1 MANVDPFSPEAML
14 QNFRGEDSGLS
25 AIRKKPVD
33 DRNLLERAQDYLVS
47 GDFDRDARYVLGPN
61 LSKGLLG
68 LAQLI
73 GPGADIKAGIDEA
86 KRIVPSLREGNISGA
101 LAATGLAAATPL
113 FMVSPGSAKEVRQVS
128 EELMPFKKVK
138 EGVSLKKIF
147 NKDDKDIEQW
157 KKDNKNPLAGERRYR
172 DEELEK
178 AARELNEGRISVE
191 QFVKIRDARKP
202 LKTYGTVPEQYDN
215 FDILASLGKKVEDKG
230 IVGVN
235 VNIPQGKRTTSR
247 FDINAYNTY
256 DRYIVAVGD
265 AKTKKVVAYSPTAVL
280 KNVNFN
286 YKPQQSFGIAQGKSK
301 SPFATME
308 GDWQDIN
315 PESAKKYAESVINK
329 DEWTEVGFDP
339 SARLSFYNRATGE
352 PVFNAD
358 EVIQV
363 GPMVLA
369 KGIKKPTPEQLEK
382 LTVKTTS
389 GKELRYKKG
398 GMIERN
404 PNNYSPKAI

>member
-1 MANVDPFSPEAML
+1 
-14 QNFRGEDSGLS
+14 
-25 AIRKKPVD
+25 
-33 DRNLLERAQDYLVS
+33 
-47 GDFDRDARYVLGPN
+47 
-61 LSKGLLG
+61 
-68 LAQLI
+68 
-73 GPGADIKAGIDEA
+73 
-86 KRIVPSLREGNISGA
+86 
-101 LAATGLAAATPL
+101 
-113 FMVSPGSAKEVRQVS
+113 
-128 EELMPFKKVK
+128 
-138 EGVSLKKIF
+138 
-147 NKDDKDIEQW
+147 
-157 KKDNKNPLAGERRYR
+157 
-172 DEELEK
+172 
-178 AARELNEGRISVE
+178 
-191 QFVKIRDARKP
+191 
-202 LKTYGTVPEQYDN
+202 
-215 FDILASLGKKVEDKG
+215 
-230 IVGVN
+230 
-235 VNIPQGKRTTSR
+235 
-247 FDINAYNTY
+247 
-256 DRYIVAVGD
+256 
-265 AKTKKVVAYSPTAVL
+265 
-280 KNVNFN
+280 
-286 YKPQQSFGIAQGKSK
+286 
-301 SPFATME
+301 ME

>member
-1 MANVDPFSPEAML
+1 MANRLRQTVQSIEGTPAEQRMDMGGPAPDLTKGLAGSLQFIAEMVGPQADIAAMVEEARRAGSSFSK
-14 QNFRGEDSGLS
+14 G
-25 AIRKKPVD
+25 
-33 DRNLLERAQDYLVS
+33 DYL
-47 GDFDRDARYVLGPN
+47 DA
-61 LSKGLLG
+61 
-68 LAQLI
+68 
-73 GPGADIKAGIDEA
+73 AG
-86 KRIVPSLREGNISGA
+86 SM
-101 LAATGLAAATPL
+101 GLAAVAPLMIATP
-113 FMVSPGSAKEVRQVS
+113 GSVKNVREISEGAVKGLRS
-128 EELMPFKKVK
+128 LLKTEELMPFTKVK
-138 EGVSLKKIF
+138 EDVSLKKIF

-191 QFVKIRDARKP
+191 QFVKIRDERKP
-202 LKTYGTVPEQYDN
+202 LKTYGSVPEQYDN
-215 FDILASLGKKVEDKG
+215 FDILAALGKKVEDKG

-265 AKTKKVVAYSPTAVL
+265 AKTKKVAAYSPTAVL

-382 LTVKTTS
+382 LTVKTAS
-389 GKELRYKKG
+389 GKELRYEKG

-404 PNNYSPKAI
+404 PYNYQARAI

>member
-1 MANVDPFSPEAML
+1 
-14 QNFRGEDSGLS
+14 
-25 AIRKKPVD
+25 
-33 DRNLLERAQDYLVS
+33 
-47 GDFDRDARYVLGPN
+47 
-61 LSKGLLG
+61 
-68 LAQLI
+68 
-73 GPGADIKAGIDEA
+73 
-86 KRIVPSLREGNISGA
+86 
-101 LAATGLAAATPL
+101 
-113 FMVSPGSAKEVRQVS
+113 MVSPGSAKEVRQVS

-178 AARELNEGRISVE
+178 AARELNEGRISIE

-202 LKTYGTVPEQYDN
+202 LKTYGSVPEQYDN
-215 FDILASLGKKVEDKG
+215 FDILAALGKKVEDKG

-265 AKTKKVVAYSPTAVL
+265 AKTKKVAAYSPTAVL

-382 LTVKTTS
+382 LTVKTAS

-404 PNNYSPKAI
+404 PYNYSPKAI

>member
-1 MANVDPFSPEAML
+1 MANPLVRGLLSLTRPAMKQPARQIENVLPE
-14 QNFRGEDSGLS
+14 EKGLS
-25 AIRKKPVD
+25 TLK
-33 DRNLLERAQDYLVS
+33 
-47 GDFDRDARYVLGPN
+47 
-61 LSKGLLG
+61 
-68 LAQLI
+68 
-73 GPGADIKAGIDEA
+73 
-86 KRIVPSLREGNISGA
+86 
-101 LAATGLAAATPL
+101 
-113 FMVSPGSAKEVRQVS
+113 
-128 EELMPFKKVK
+128 PFKKVK
-138 EGVSLKKIF
+138 EGTSLKKIF
-147 NKDDKDIEQW
+147 NKNDKDIEQW
-157 KKDNKNPLAGERRYR
+157 KEDNKNPLAGERRYR
-172 DEELEK
+172 DKELEE
-178 AARELNEGRISVE
+178 AARKLNEDKISVE
-191 QFVKIRDARKP
+191 DFIKIRDERKP

-215 FDILASLGKKVEDKG
+215 FDILAALGKKVEDKG

-247 FDINAYNTY
+247 FDINAYNLY

-265 AKTKKVVAYSPTAVL
+265 AETKKVSAYSPTAVL

-286 YKPQQSFGIAQGKSK
+286 YKPQQSFNIAQGKSK

-315 PESAKKYAESVINK
+315 PESAKKYAESVIDK

-369 KGIKKPTPEQLEK
+369 KGIKKPTQEQLEK
-382 LTVKTTS
+382 LTVKTTT
-389 GKELRYKKG
+389 GKKLKYKKG

-404 PNNYSPKAI
+404 PYNYEPRGI